1 MTTNPAHNKEILIFL
16 LSSIGL
22 IVLPHVYNLHWGVFG
37 FFCFLLAW
45 RFVGV
50 WKPERLP
57 TFPVILL
64 LIVSGMA
71 ILYLQ
76 HRGFL
81 GRDGGTSLFVIA
93 LGLKLMEIK
102 TERDLYLIN
111 YLAFIVAASQFLYEQ
126 SILMAAYIL
135 FVTCVL
141 LAVLV
146 YINSHVANTRVA
158 LKKAALIIAQA
169 IPMTIVVFIL
179 FPRVEAPRWLLF
191 NDDHQAKMGLSDS
204 MEPGSITDLGMSD
217 ELVFRVKFSGEI
229 PPPKD
234 RYWRGPVLTQTDGK
248 KWTQASD
255 LSYQKYLDKL
265 TYLGTPYQYTLLMEP
280 QEKNWVFALD
290 MPADYPKPLERN
302 ANYQLI
308 TSENLDKRS
317 EFKLVSYPAYN
328 TGYLTKTEAK
338 DSRQLPGAPSEKI
351 KQLVTQLHGF
361 DSSPDVFINQLLSHF
376 RQEDFHYTLTPPL
389 MEDNPIETF
398 LFDTRYGFCSH
409 YASAFV
415 YLMRVAN
422 IPARVVTG
430 YQGGEFNAVGNFL
443 EIKQADAHAWAEVWL
458 ENRGWVRFDPTAAI
472 APERIEKNIDIAS
485 LVPGGLIS
493 YATPSAG
500 AKAAFNWLKQARQ
513 LWSNVDYNW
522 QRWVINYNNTNQ
534 ASFLSSFGIADFK
547 TMVYWMIGIIAVIT
561 AILSLFLLYRRPK
574 PTDPVL
580 IVYNRFLK
588 KIAKVGFTKNTGEG
602 ARDFAERI
610 KLYLPEQVD
619 SIEEITKVFIGL
631 RYGSK
636 PTRDSFKR
644 LVSLVNTF
652 RIQSKSKLI
661 LRT

>member
-1 MTTNPAHNKEILIFL
+1 MLVLFGMAATLNPTHNKEILIFL
-16 LSSIGL
+16 LSSLGL
-22 IVLPHVYNLHWGVFG
+22 IVLPHVTHLHWAVFG
-37 FFCFLLAW
+37 FFCLLLVW
-45 RFVGV
+45 RFVGI

-57 TFPVILL
+57 PFPWIVF
-64 LIVSGMA
+64 LIVCGMA
-71 ILYLQ
+71 IIYSQ

-141 LAVLV
+141 LATLV
-146 YINSHVANTRVA
+146 YINSYVAQTGAA
-158 LKKAALIIAQA
+158 LKKAAVIVAQA

-217 ELVFRVKFSGEI
+217 ELVFRVKFSGAI

-234 RYWRGPVLTQTDGK
+234 RYWRGPVLSHTDGK
-248 KWTQASD
+248 KWTQVRD

-265 TYLGTPYQYTLLMEP
+265 TYAGTPYQYTLLIEP

-302 ANYQLI
+302 ANYQLV
-308 TSENLDKRS
+308 TSDNLDKRN

-328 TGYLTKTEAK
+328 TGYLTKTEYK
-338 DSRQLPGAPSEKI
+338 DARQLPDAASDNI
-351 KQLVTQLHGF
+351 KHLVAQLHGF
-361 DSSPDVFINQLLSHF
+361 DSPPNVFINQLLNHF

-398 LFDTRYGFCSH
+398 LFETRYGFCSH

-430 YQGGEFNAVGNFL
+430 YQGGEWNAVGNFL

-458 ENRGWVRFDPTAAI
+458 ENKGWVRVDPTAAI
-472 APERIEKNIDIAS
+472 APERIEKNIDIAR

-493 YATPSAG
+493 YAAPSEN
-500 AKAAFNWLKQARQ
+500 AKAAFNLLKQARQ

-534 ASFLSSFGIADFK
+534 ASFLSTFGITDFK
-547 TMVYWMIGIIAVIT
+547 KMVYWMMGFVGVIT
-561 AILSLFLLYRRPK
+561 SILSLFLLYRRPK
-574 PTDPVL
+574 PIDPVL
-580 IVYNRFLK
+580 VVYSRFLK
-588 KIAKVGFTKNTGEG
+588 KLAKAGLTKNPGEG

-610 KLYLPEQVD
+610 KPRLPEQVD
-619 SIEEITKVFIGL
+619 HIEEITKAFIGL

-636 PTRDSFKR
+636 PTDEGFKQLGR
-644 LVSLVNTF
+644 LVSLFKV
-652 RIQSKSKLI
+652 
-661 LRT
+661 

>member
-1 MTTNPAHNKEILIFL
+1 MITNPAHNKEILIFL

-22 IVLPHVYNLHWGVFG
+22 IVLPHVYHLNLAVFG
-37 FFCFLLAW
+37 FFCLLLIW
-45 RFVGV
+45 RVIGI

-57 TFPVILL
+57 TFPIIIL
-64 LIVSGMA
+64 LIVCGMT
-71 ILYLQ
+71 ILYVQ

-135 FVTCVL
+135 FVCCVL
-141 LAVLV
+141 LATLV
-146 YINSHVANTRVA
+146 FINSYVAQRGVA
-158 LKKAALIIAQA
+158 IKKAAVIVAQA
-169 IPMTIVVFIL
+169 IPMAIVVFIL

-191 NDDHQAKMGLSDS
+191 NDEHQAKMGLSDS
-204 MEPGSITDLGMSD
+204 MESGSITDLGMSD
-217 ELVFRVKFSGEI
+217 ELVFRVKFSRAI
-229 PPPKD
+229 PPSKQ
-234 RYWRGPVLTQTDGK
+234 RYWRGPVLTKTDGK
-248 KWTQASD
+248 KWTQTND
-255 LSYQKYLDKL
+255 LSYQKYLDKP
-265 TYLGTPYQYTLLMEP
+265 TFSGTPYQYTLLMEP

-290 MPADYPKPLERN
+290 MPADYPNPLRQN

-308 TSENLDKRS
+308 TSEDHDKRT
-317 EFKLVSYPAYN
+317 EYKLTSYPTYN
-328 TGYLTKTEAK
+328 TGYITKTEYK
-338 DSRQLPGAPSEKI
+338 DARQLPGTPSDNI
-351 KQLVTQLHGF
+351 KQLVAQLHGY
-361 DSSPDVFINQLLSHF
+361 DSVPDVFINKLLNHF

-398 LFDTRYGFCSH
+398 LFETRYGFCSH

-430 YQGGEFNAVGNFL
+430 YQGGEFNEVGNFL

-458 ENRGWVRFDPTAAI
+458 DKRGWVRVDPTAAI
-472 APERIEKNIDIAS
+472 APERIEKNIDIAR

-493 YATPSAG
+493 YAAPSEG
-500 AKAAFNWLKQARQ
+500 TQAAFNMLKQARQ
-513 LWSNVDYNW
+513 LWSNIDYNW
-522 QRWVINYNNTNQ
+522 QRWVINYNNANQ

-547 TMVYWMIGIIAVIT
+547 TMIYWMMAFVTIIT
-561 AILSLFLLYRRPK
+561 ALLSLFLLYQRPK
-574 PTDPVL
+574 PTDRTL

-588 KIAKVGFTKNTGEG
+588 KIAKAGLSKNTGEG

-610 KLYLPEQVD
+610 KPKLPEQAK
-619 SIEEITKVFIGL
+619 SIEEITTAFIEH

-636 PTRDSFKR
+636 PTEDGFRQLERLIGLFKG
-644 LVSLVNTF
+644 
-652 RIQSKSKLI
+652 
-661 LRT
+661 

>member
-1 MTTNPAHNKEILIFL
+1 MITNPAHNKEILIFL

-22 IVLPHVYNLHWGVFG
+22 IVLPHVYHLNLAVFG
-37 FFCFLLAW
+37 FFCLLLIW
-45 RFVGV
+45 RFIGV

-57 TFPVILL
+57 TFPIIIL
-64 LIVSGMA
+64 LIVCGMA
-71 ILYLQ
+71 IIYSQ

-135 FVTCVL
+135 FVCCVL
-141 LAVLV
+141 LATLV
-146 YINSHVANTRVA
+146 YINSYVAQTGAA
-158 LKKAALIIAQA
+158 LKKAAVIVAQA
-169 IPMTIVVFIL
+169 IPMAIVVFIL

-191 NDDHQAKMGLSDS
+191 NDEHQAKMGLSDS

-217 ELVFRVKFSGEI
+217 ELVFRVKFSGVI
-229 PPPKD
+229 PPAKQ
-234 RYWRGPVLTQTDGK
+234 RYWRGPVLTLTNGK
-248 KWTQASD
+248 KWTQAHD
-255 LSYQKYLDKL
+255 LSHQKYLDKP
-265 TYLGTPYQYTLLMEP
+265 TFSGTPYQYTLLMES

-290 MPADYPKPLERN
+290 MPAEYPQLLHQN

-308 TSENLDKRS
+308 TSEDHNKRT
-317 EFKLVSYPAYN
+317 EYKLTSYPTYN
-328 TGYLTKTEAK
+328 TGYLTKTEYKNA
-338 DSRQLPGAPSEKI
+338 RQLPGTPSDNI

-361 DSSPDVFINQLLSHF
+361 DSAPDVFINQLLNHF

-389 MEDNPIETF
+389 MEENPIETF
-398 LFDTRYGFCSH
+398 LFETRYGFCSH

-415 YLMRVAN
+415 YLMRVAD

-430 YQGGEFNAVGNFL
+430 YQGGEFNEVGNFL

-458 ENRGWVRFDPTAAI
+458 DKQGWVRVDPTAAI
-472 APERIEKNIDIAS
+472 APERIEKNIDIS
-485 LVPGGLIS
+485 RLVPGGLIS
-493 YATPSAG
+493 YAASGDG
-500 AKAAFNWLKQARQ
+500 AQAAFNLLKQARQ

-547 TMVYWMIGIIAVIT
+547 TMVYWMMGFVAIIT
-561 AILSLFLLYRRPK
+561 AILSLFLLYQRPK
-574 PTDPVL
+574 PKDRTL
-580 IVYNRFLK
+580 IVYNRFLR
-588 KIAKVGFTKNTGEG
+588 KIAKAGLSKNPGEG

-610 KLYLPEQVD
+610 KPKLPERATN
-619 SIEEITKVFIGL
+619 IEEITAAFIDQ

-636 PTRDSFKR
+636 PSEAVFKQLAR
-644 LVSLVNTF
+644 LVSLF
-652 RIQSKSKLI
+652 KI
-661 LRT
+661 

>member
-1 MTTNPAHNKEILIFL
+1 MAMTTNPAHNKEILIFL
-16 LSSIGL
+16 LSSLGL
-22 IVLPHVYNLHWGVFG
+22 IVLPHVYHLHWAVFG
-37 FFCFLLAW
+37 FFCLLLVW
-45 RFVGV
+45 RFVGI

-57 TFPVILL
+57 PFPWIVF
-64 LIVSGMA
+64 LIVCGMA
-71 ILYLQ
+71 IIYSQ

-135 FVTCVL
+135 FVCCVL
-141 LAVLV
+141 LATLV
-146 YINSHVANTRVA
+146 YINSYVAQTGAA
-158 LKKAALIIAQA
+158 LKKAAVIVVQA

-191 NDDHQAKMGLSDS
+191 NDDHQAKMGLNDS

-217 ELVFRVKFSGEI
+217 ELVFRVKFSGAI

-234 RYWRGPVLTQTDGK
+234 RYWRGPVLTHTDGK
-248 KWTQASD
+248 KWTQVRD
-255 LSYQKYLDKL
+255 LSYQRNLDKL
-265 TYLGTPYQYTLLMEP
+265 TYAGTPYQYTLLMEP

-302 ANYQLI
+302 ANYQLV
-308 TSENLDKRS
+308 TSDNLDKRS
-317 EFKLVSYPAYN
+317 EFKLVSYSAYN
-328 TGYLTKTEAK
+328 TGYLTKTEYK
-338 DSRQLPGAPSEKI
+338 DARQLPEAVSEKI
-351 KQLVTQLHGF
+351 KQLVAQLHGF
-361 DSSPDVFINQLLSHF
+361 DSTPDVFISQLLNHF

-389 MEDNPIETF
+389 MEDNPMLTF
-398 LFDTRYGFCSH
+398 LFETRYGFCSH

-458 ENRGWVRFDPTAAI
+458 ENKGWVRVDPTAAI
-472 APERIEKNIDIAS
+472 APERIEKNIDIGQ

-493 YATPSAG
+493 YAAPSEG
-500 AKAAFNWLKQARQ
+500 TQAAFNLLKQARQ

-534 ASFLSSFGIADFK
+534 ASFLSTFGISDFK
-547 TMVYWMIGIIAVIT
+547 KMVYWMMGLVGVIT
-561 AILSLFLLYRRPK
+561 AILSLLLLYRRPK

-580 IVYNRFLK
+580 VVYNRFLK
-588 KIAKVGFTKNTGEG
+588 KLAKAGITKNFGEG
-602 ARDFAERI
+602 VRDFAERI
-610 KLYLPEQVD
+610 KPKLPEKVD
-619 SIEEITKVFIGL
+619 SIEEITKAFIEL

-636 PTRDSFKR
+636 PTEDGFKRLGR
-644 LVSLVNTF
+644 LVSLFKV
-652 RIQSKSKLI
+652 
-661 LRT
+661 